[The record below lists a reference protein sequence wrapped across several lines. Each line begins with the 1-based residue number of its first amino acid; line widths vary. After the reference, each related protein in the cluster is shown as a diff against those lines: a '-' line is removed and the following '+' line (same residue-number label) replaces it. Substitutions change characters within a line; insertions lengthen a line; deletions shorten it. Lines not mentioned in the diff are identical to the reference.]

1 MLRKETT
8 GYGSQRSVRSKGSK
22 DINQLPKSWQ
32 EELHINQKSIGAS
45 VSDKSQLVKEKHGHA
60 AVS

>member
-1 MLRKETT
+1 MLAFSGGEAT
-8 GYGSQRSVRSKGSK
+8 
-22 DINQLPKSWQ
+22 QLKSF
-32 EELHINQKSIGAS
+32 LNQKSIGAS